1 MLPSA
6 QPAMSVSA
14 SSPSARLVKKDV
26 GAVDA
31 EDIAP
36 SSGPHETDV
45 WLTEWQVT
53 EDGFDVALD
62 QRVDWTL
69 VPMDQEWVTRLFSG
83 RRTFPLPARH
93 LRPNNADTRET
104 SWTGLSFPV
113 ACLESISFISVRY
126 QPSEDPAEDGLV
138 PETGGAVQHS
148 VPSLQRPRAHHGEI
162 VGWIVRVRGV
172 RLRCAHRPV
181 GPAPG
186 RRGARRLASHGFRDT
201 EAAAE
206 DSGHLP
212 GVDISET

>member
-1 MLPSA
+1 MTVPSSERPSA
-6 QPAMSVSA
+6 AHARSQRDA
-14 SSPSARLVKKDV
+14 SLGAASHERLGVFSFRPLVKKDV

-83 RRTFPLPARH
+83 RRTFPLQRDTYAQTTR
-93 LRPNNADTRET
+93 DTRET
-104 SWTGLSFPV
+104 SDWTQLSGRV
-113 ACLESISFISVRY
+113 SRIDQISVRY
-126 QPSEDPAEDGLV
+126 QPSEDPAEHGLV

-162 VGWIVRVRGV
+162 VGWIVRVRG
-172 RLRCAHRPV
+172 
-181 GPAPG
+181 
-186 RRGARRLASHGFRDT
+186 
-201 EAAAE
+201 E
-206 DSGHLP
+206 DSGALTGP
-212 GVDISET
+212 